1 MLKQYSTLTK
11 CLAELKN
18 SDLPVIEK
26 LKLEVQ
32 LIQTKRILL
41 DYGVELRVTGV
52 ASSEKDFSELLEQ
65 VQAVCRNG
73 KLEGG
78 LDLVKTHMEEI
89 KKRLT
94 PLTYQ
99 QAQAAGGM
107 KALALDA
114 VRKPLP
120 CVKDIFSRQERSF
133 KPLQEPALRPKI

>member
-41 DYGVELRVTGV
+41 DYSVELRVTGV
-52 ASSEKDFSELLEQ
+52 ASSEKDFNELLEQ
-65 VQAVCRNG
+65 IQVVCRSG

-89 KKRLT
+89 KTRLN
-94 PLTYQ
+94 PLTYHQ
-99 QAQAAGGM
+99 GQAADGT
-107 KALALDA
+107 KPLAA

-120 CVKDIFSRQERSF
+120 SVKDIFSRQERPF
-133 KPLQEPALRPKI
+133 KQL